1 MKTRASLLCKAMN
14 EWIEAPAPAKINL
27 NLHVTG
33 QRPDGYHAIES
44 LVVFA
49 DCGDHLSARLVPVAG
64 REIRDRLAISGPFG
78 AQLSNGSKNLV
89 MGAVE
94 KFRAR
99 WPEALDGEIQIELG
113 KNLPVAAGIGGGSAD
128 AAAMLKILNQLSRN
142 MVLPQ
147 DLLDLA
153 LELGADVPVCLQG
166 QPAIMRG
173 IGQKLDGPIP
183 LPPLF
188 GVLVNPMKAVAT
200 SRIFNNLEQRQN
212 GPLPLVPAQFLNIA
226 SLIDWLSLTRNDLT
240 SAASEL
246 VPEIGEITGWMRRND
261 QCLLARMSGSGA
273 SIFALF
279 ETGDQAQSMALACR
293 RKWPGFWV
301 RSWSSRDGAP
311 GQRKA
316 EPAGSEI

>member
-1 MKTRASLLCKAMN
+1 MQAMN

-49 DCGDHLSARLVPVAG
+49 DCGDHLSARLVPVAEK
-64 REIRDRLAISGPFG
+64 EIRDRLAISGPFG
-78 AQLSNGSKNLV
+78 NQLSNGPKNLV

-99 WPEALDGEIQIELG
+99 WPHALDGAIQIELS

-128 AAAMLKILNQLSRN
+128 AAAMLNLLNKLSGNIIPPR
-142 MVLPQ
+142 

-153 LELGADVPVCLQG
+153 LELGADVPVCLLG
-166 QPAIMRG
+166 QPAIMGG
-173 IGQKLDGPIP
+173 IGQKLDASTQ
-183 LPPLF
+183 LPALH

-200 SRIFNNLEQRQN
+200 SRIFNNLERRQN
-212 GPLPLVPAQFLNIA
+212 QPLPPVPAHFLDIA
-226 SLIDWLSLTRNDLT
+226 SLISWLSITRNDLT
-240 SAASEL
+240 RAASEL
-246 VPEIGEITGWMRRND
+246 VPEIGEITGWMNQD
-261 QCLLARMSGSGA
+261 ELCLLARMSGSGA
-273 SIFALF
+273 SVFALF
-279 ETGDQAQSMALACR
+279 ETAAQAQSMALTCR

-301 RSWSSRDGAP
+301 RSWSSKEYIP

-316 EPAGSEI
+316 EPAGSIL